1 MKGVYCEEE
10 NYRMGFMAITGCNV
24 EFWVPK
30 SLSNGILTDKTMI
43 FCLLIAGNDTKFE
56 GVILCTPKGG
66 AT

>member
-30 SLSNGILTDKTMI
+30 SLSNARCFSGCFFIINFYLFKKNNKI
-43 FCLLIAGNDTKFE
+43 IKFT
-56 GVILCTPKGG
+56 L
-66 AT
+66 